1 MPIDLSTIKSKA
13 AAQLTTS
20 NILAAIGVVLAVI
33 IGWDVL
39 VRRYNAFLAAA
50 PWLPTL
56 VVGVLSLLF
65 SALLGYLLLL
75 AIRFLLDLVYFGPL
89 NRLNTLERE
98 ANEKLSKLIDLER
111 EAHEKIRNL
120 AGQSWCH
127 SAISSI
133 LAGEWT
139 PLQGRRLDEL
149 TVFVKGTT
157 DGPMK
162 EGALEV
168 LKEMPDPRGLI
179 KTKPLPSFE

>member
-39 VRRYNAFLAAA
+39 VRRYNAFLEAA
-50 PWLPTL
+50 PWLPTF

-98 ANEKLSKLIDLER
+98 ANEKLSKLQGRSFCQSMLLVILAVEFTDSQSRDLE
-111 EAHEKIRNL
+111 
-120 AGQSWCH
+120 
-127 SAISSI
+127 
-133 LAGEWT
+133 
-139 PLQGRRLDEL
+139 EL
-149 TVFVKGTT
+149 TEFVKEKT

-162 EGALEV
+162 EGALEA
-168 LKEMPDPRGLI
+168 LNQFSDDAESDSPKGWNDSE
-179 KTKPLPSFE
+179 